1 MADLKL
7 ADCGFGATYLPPA
20 YMKTSSNLGITV
32 GSSGSGVALVT
43 GGLPTEWPTSLG
55 SYPAGSGFF
64 LNVML
69 TKEGYSALD
78 KMKDGDPAEI
88 TFSLLNGY
96 DKSGKVPV
104 ISGTITVAEAVIKSP
119 AHVTTGGF
127 GTAPGA
133 NPDVVNATVQVI
145 VSGGSVQY
153 KMGTAVY
160 EIGTAGSAA

>member
-69 TKEGYSALD
+69 TKEGFSALD

-88 TFSLLNGY
+88 TFSLLSGY
-96 DKSGKVPV
+96 DKSGKEPV
-104 ISGTITVAEAVIKSP
+104 VAGTITVAEAVIKGP
-119 AHVTTGGF
+119 AHVTGGF
-127 GTAPGA
+127 AAPGA
-133 NPDVVNATVQVI
+133 NADVINATVQVQI
-145 VSGGSVQY
+145 SGGSVQY

-160 EIGTAGSAA
+160 EIGTAS

>member
-1 MADLKL
+1 MADIKL

-43 GGLPTEWPTSLG
+43 GGLPNEWPTSLG
-55 SYPAGSGFF
+55 SFPAGSGFY
-64 LNVML
+64 LTVML
-69 TKEGYSALD
+69 TKDGFSALD

-88 TFSLLNGY
+88 TFSLLGGY
-96 DKSGKVPV
+96 DKSGKEPV
-104 ISGTITVAEAVIKSP
+104 IAGTVTVAEAVIKNPS
-119 AHVTTGGF
+119 HITTSGLGS
-127 GTAPGA
+127 AVNA
-133 NPDVVNATVQVI
+133 DVVTANVQVF

-160 EIGTAGSAA
+160 EIGTAS